1 MSCENKKCMTTRY
14 FLNDNLSSDNESRQ
28 IKQSAK
34 IIRFLAKSDDPV
46 SLPVIANHIKLSVP
60 TITKLIN
67 DLMEQDLVVE
77 EGKKETDNGRKPSVY
92 SLKKNRFYTVGV
104 EVLLRR
110 IQVNITDLNL
120 NTVFVRENS
129 SFQLE
134 NSEACREE
142 VLAFIG
148 QAIFDSGIAKDDII
162 GVGLGITGRVN
173 GVTGRSYNFFGFDD
187 LPFAEYLSKA
197 LDLPVYIENDTRVIG
212 VAELVIGKVKNIN
225 NTIIVNISRG
235 IGMTIIVNKKMVT
248 GGNGFAGE
256 FGHMQF
262 VGNEGRLCICGKKGC
277 LDTEV
282 SGKALEQMFA
292 EALVAGEQSL
302 MLPADRGNT
311 RYDAIIAA
319 ANDGDYLPMTLLQ
332 QQGEKLGAAL
342 GNIINLLN
350 PEMIVIAG
358 KYSRAGS
365 FFRDSIRSGLYKTGL
380 KDPLANCHIIS
391 SELVQNTGAIGAAA
405 IILRK
410 YDLI

>member
-1 MSCENKKCMTTRY
+1 MFCENKKYMTTRY

-34 IIRFLAKSDDPV
+34 IIRFLAKSDVPV

-120 NTVFVRENS
+120 NSVFVSENS
-129 SFQLE
+129 AFQLE
-134 NSEACREE
+134 NSEACRDE
-142 VLAFIG
+142 VLAFINN
-148 QAIFDSGIAKDDII
+148 AIQESGIVTNDII

-187 LPFAEYLSKA
+187 LPFADFLAKA

-282 SGKALEQMFA
+282 SGKALEFMFA
-292 EALVAGEQSL
+292 DSMAAGEQSL
-302 MLPADRGNT
+302 MLPANRGSI
-311 RYDAIIAA
+311 RYDDIIAA

-358 KYSRAGS
+358 KYSRVGN

-380 KDPLANCHIIS
+380 KDPLANCQIIS

-405 IILRK
+405 MVLK
-410 YDLI
+410 KFDLI

>member
-1 MSCENKKCMTTRY
+1 MFCENKKYMTTRY

-34 IIRFLAKSDDPV
+34 IIRFLAKSDAPV
-46 SLPVIANHIKLSVP
+46 SLPIIANHIKLSVP

-92 SLKKNRFYTVGV
+92 SLKKIRFYTVGV

-120 NTVFVRENS
+120 NSVFVIENS
-129 SFQLE
+129 AFQLE

-142 VLAFIG
+142 VLTFIIN
-148 QAIFDSGIAKDDII
+148 AINESNISKDDII

-173 GVTGRSYNFFGFDD
+173 GVTGRSYNFFSFDD
-187 LPFAEYLSKA
+187 VPFAEFLLKA
-197 LDLPVYIENDTRVIG
+197 LVLPVYIENDTRVIG
-212 VAELVIGKVKNIN
+212 VAELVIGKVKNTHN
-225 NTIIVNISRG
+225 ALIVNISRG

-282 SGKALEQMFA
+282 SGKALELMFA
-292 EALVAGEQSL
+292 EAMASGEQSL
-302 MLPADRGNT
+302 MLSTGKGNI
-311 RYDAIIAA
+311 RYDDIINA
-319 ANDGDYLPMTLLQ
+319 ANDGDYLPMNLLQ

-380 KDPLANCHIIS
+380 KDPLANCQIIS

-405 IILRK
+405 IVLRK

>member
-1 MSCENKKCMTTRY
+1 MTTRY
-14 FLNDNLSSDNESRQ
+14 FFNNNLSSDNESRQ

-34 IIRFLAKSDDPV
+34 IIRFLAKSDVPV
-46 SLPVIANHIKLSVP
+46 SLPVIANHIKVSVP

-67 DLMEQDLVVE
+67 DLMEQDMVVE
-77 EGKKETDNGRKPSVY
+77 DGKKETDNGRKPSVY

-110 IQVNITDLNL
+110 IQVSITDLNL
-120 NTVFVRENS
+120 NSVFISENAA
-129 SFQLE
+129 FVLE

-142 VLAFIG
+142 VLAFIDH
-148 QAIFDSGIAKDDII
+148 AISESDITKENII
-162 GVGLGITGRVN
+162 GVGLGMTGRVN

-187 LPFAEYLSKA
+187 LPFAGFLSKE
-197 LDLPVYIENDTRVIG
+197 LDLPVFIENDTRVIG
-212 VAELVIGKVKNIN
+212 LAELVIGKVKNIN
-225 NTIIVNISRG
+225 NNIIVNISRG
-235 IGMTIIVNKKMVT
+235 VGMTIIVNRKMVT

-282 SGKALEQMFA
+282 SGKALELLFNESIA
-292 EALVAGEQSL
+292 AGEQSL
-302 MLPADRGNT
+302 MLPADKGSI
-311 RYDAIIAA
+311 RYDDIISA
-319 ANDGDYLPMTLLQ
+319 ANNGDYLPMALLQ

-380 KDPLANCHIIS
+380 KDPLANCQIIS

-405 IILRK
+405 IVLRK

>member
-1 MSCENKKCMTTRY
+1 MTTRY

-34 IIRFLAKSDDPV
+34 IIRFLAKSDVPV

-67 DLMEQDLVVE
+67 DLMEQDLVME

-120 NTVFVRENS
+120 NTLFVSENS
-129 SFQLE
+129 AFQLE
-134 NSEACREE
+134 NSEACRDE
-142 VLAFIG
+142 VLAFINN
-148 QAIFDSGIAKDDII
+148 AIHESGIVTNDII

-187 LPFAEYLSKA
+187 LPFADFLAKA

-282 SGKALEQMFA
+282 SGKALELMFTESMA
-292 EALVAGEQSL
+292 AGEQSL
-302 MLPADRGNT
+302 MLPADRGNI
-311 RYDAIIAA
+311 RYDDIISA

-332 QQGEKLGAAL
+332 QQGVKLGAAL

-380 KDPLANCHIIS
+380 KDPLANCQIIS

-405 IILRK
+405 IVLRK

>member
-1 MSCENKKCMTTRY
+1 MFCENKKYMTTRY

-34 IIRFLAKSDDPV
+34 IIRFLAKSDVPV

-120 NTVFVRENS
+120 NSVFVSENS
-129 SFQLE
+129 AFQLE
-134 NSEACREE
+134 NSEACRDQ
-142 VLAFIG
+142 VLAFINN
-148 QAIFDSGIAKDDII
+148 AIQESGIVTNDII

-187 LPFAEYLSKA
+187 LPFADFLAKA

-282 SGKALEQMFA
+282 SGKALEFMFA
-292 EALVAGEQSL
+292 ESMAAGEQSL
-302 MLPADRGNT
+302 MLPADRGNI
-311 RYDAIIAA
+311 RYDDIIAA

-358 KYSRAGS
+358 KYSRAGN

-380 KDPLANCHIIS
+380 KDPLANCQIIS

-405 IILRK
+405 IVLRK

>member
-1 MSCENKKCMTTRY
+1 MTTRY

-34 IIRFLAKSDDPV
+34 IIRFLAKSDAPV
-46 SLPVIANHIKLSVP
+46 SLPVIANHLKLSIP

-67 DLMEQDLVVE
+67 DLMEHDLVVE

-110 IQVNITDLNL
+110 IQVNITDLDL
-120 NTVFVRENS
+120 NSVFVSENPD
-129 SFQLE
+129 FQLE
-134 NSEACREE
+134 NSEACRDE
-142 VLAFIG
+142 VLAFIAN
-148 QAIFDSGIAKDDII
+148 AIQESGIAKSDFI
-162 GVGLGITGRVN
+162 GIGLGITGRVN
-173 GVTGRSYNFFGFDD
+173 GATGRSYNFFGFEDY
-187 LPFAEYLSKA
+187 PFAVFLSNA
-197 LDLPVYIENDTRVIG
+197 LELPVYIENDTRVIG
-212 VAELVIGKVKNIN
+212 VAELVIGKVKNTN
-225 NTIIVNISRG
+225 NTIIVNIGRG

-262 VGNEGRLCICGKKGC
+262 IGNEGRLCICGKRGC

-292 EALVAGEQSL
+292 EAIAAGEQSL
-302 MLPADRGNT
+302 RLPGNRGNI
-311 RYDAIIAA
+311 RYDEIISA
-319 ANDGDYLPMTLLQ
+319 ANDGDYLSITLLQ

-350 PEMIVIAG
+350 PETIVIAG

-365 FFRDSIRSGLYKTGL
+365 FFRDSIQSGLYKTGL
-380 KDPLANCHIIS
+380 KDPLANCQVIN
-391 SELVQNTGAIGAAA
+391 SELVKNTGAIGAAA
-405 IILRK
+405 IVLRR

>member
-1 MSCENKKCMTTRY
+1 MSYENKICMTTRY

-34 IIRFLAKSDDPV
+34 IIRFLAKSDAPV

-120 NTVFVRENS
+120 NAIFVCENT

-134 NSEACREE
+134 NSETCRGG
-142 VLAFIG
+142 VVAFID
-148 QAIFDSGIAKDDII
+148 QAIFDSGIAKNDII

-173 GVTGRSYNFFGFDD
+173 GVTGRSYNYFGFED
-187 LPFAEYLSKA
+187 LPFADFLARE

-262 VGNEGRLCICGKKGC
+262 VGNQGRLCICGKKGC

-282 SGKALEQMFA
+282 SGKALELMFV
-292 EALVAGEQSL
+292 EAMASGEQSL
-302 MLPADRGNT
+302 MLTTEKGSV
-311 RYDAIIAA
+311 RYDDIISA

-380 KDPLANCHIIS
+380 KDPLANCQIIS

-405 IILRK
+405 IVLRR